1 MDTSQFVDPPYP
13 PPPPMFQGAM
23 LVNDAAHP
31 YLEPKEGDIR
41 GPCPGLNTLANHG
54 WLPRDGVASPSQM
67 IIAVQ
72 EGFNMETNLARTTT
86 YAAHLLDG
94 NPLTDLISIGHKTP
108 KTGPDPPAPAIVG
121 GLSNHGTFEGDASLT
136 RADTFWGEDHAF
148 NQTLFDEFKMFSEI
162 YGNGFFNQTVAG
174 ELRYHRIQQSIMHN
188 PNFTMLGFRHNT
200 AYAEAS
206 FPAQF
211 FVDGRKTG
219 AEAGQLD
226 MATAE
231 RFFKDMHFPED
242 FHRPAKPVDTTAI
255 AAIYAAHPTE
265 PGSNVNGVNTFQVD
279 HSQGSITDPCAFYQQ
294 FVLIKVHGLYP
305 NPTGMLRRN
314 LNKNLQFFYDTIGGN
329 GTCAQVFPYGPES
342 GST

>member
-13 PPPPMFQGAM
+13 PPPPTFQGAM

-31 YLEPKEGDIR
+31 YMEPKEGDIR
-41 GPCPGLNTLANHG
+41 LTSAIVVTSRWRCFAFADDH
-54 WLPRDGVASPSQM
+54 RC
-67 IIAVQ
+67 Q

-108 KTGPDPPAPAIVG
+108 KTGPDPPAPAIIH
-121 GLSNHGTFEGDASLT
+121 S
-136 RADTFWGEDHAF
+136 GEKITPS
-148 NQTLFDEFKMFSEI
+148 NQTLFDEFKCSARSTEMGSS
-162 YGNGFFNQTVAG
+162 TKP
-174 ELRYHRIQQSIMHN
+174 S
-188 PNFTMLGFRHNT
+188 P
-200 AYAEAS
+200 AS
-206 FPAQF
+206 FATTESNNLSCTIPTLPCSASATTQPTLKLLPRPILC
-211 FVDGRKTG
+211 DGRKTG

-231 RFFKDMHFPED
+231 RFFKDMHFPDD

-265 PGSNVNGVNTFQVD
+265 PGRNVNGVNTFEVD

-305 NPTGMLRRN
+305 NPTGMLKRN
-314 LNKNLQFFYDTIGGN
+314 LNKNLQFFYDTIGG
-329 GTCAQVFPYGPES
+329 
-342 GST
+342 